1 VSEDQ
6 IAVFLASSLRLA
18 MPLILAG
25 AGEMVSERAGVLNMS
40 LEGMML
46 TATFAGA
53 LGSWATGR
61 PVLGLAC
68 GVAAALAV
76 AFVQA
81 VLSVTLR
88 ANQLVVGIGINIL
101 ALGGTTFLYREIFG
115 PLSREIIP
123 GFAPWHVPLLGS
135 LPVLGPA
142 FFRQVGL
149 VYAGL
154 AIVVV
159 IWLALEHTALGLAIR
174 AVGEDPRAADQA
186 GIPVARVRYVGVLV
200 AGVMAGLAGV
210 FISVGD
216 IHTFTE
222 GMTNGQGYL
231 ALAAVIFGGW
241 VGWRTLAAC
250 LLFGT
255 ATALQFQ
262 LPAMGIE
269 IPTAGLIMLPYVLA
283 LLAVAGLTGRHR
295 PPAALTIPYQRGG
308 G

>member
-1 VSEDQ
+1 MTQEQ
-6 IAVFLASSLRLA
+6 IAVFLGSSLRLS

-25 AGEMVSERAGVLNMS
+25 TGELVSERAGVLNMS

-46 TATFAGA
+46 MATFAGA
-53 LGSWATGR
+53 LGSWATGH
-61 PVLGLAC
+61 PSVGLLC
-68 GVAAALAV
+68 GVAAALLLAL
-76 AFVQA
+76 AQA
-81 VLSVTLR
+81 LLSVTLR
-88 ANQLVVGIGINIL
+88 ANQLVVGIGFNIL

-115 PLSREIIP
+115 PLSREAIP
-123 GFAPWHVPLLGS
+123 GFAIWH
-135 LPVLGPA
+135 LPVLGDLPILGVA
-142 FFRQVGL
+142 LFRQVGL
-149 VYAGL
+149 VYVGL
-154 AIVVV
+154 AVVV
-159 IWLALEHTALGLAIR
+159 GIWALLEYTAFGLAVR

-186 GIPVARVRYVGVLV
+186 GVPVVLVRYTGVLV
-200 AGVMAGLAGV
+200 AGLMAGLAGV

-241 VGWRTLAAC
+241 SGWRTLAAC

-269 IPTAGLIMLPYVLA
+269 IPTAGLMMLPYVLA
-283 LLAVAGLTGRHR
+283 LLAVGGLVGRFR
-295 PPAALTIPYQRGG
+295 APAALTIPYERGT
-308 G
+308 

>member
-1 VSEDQ
+1 MTGEQV
-6 IAVFLASSLRLA
+6 AVFLGSSLRLA

-25 AGEMVSERAGVLNMS
+25 TGEMVSERAGVLNMS

-53 LGSWATGR
+53 LGSWATGS
-61 PVLGLAC
+61 PTVGLAG
-68 GVAAALAV
+68 GVAAGLV
-76 AFVQA
+76 AAYLQA

-88 ANQLVVGIGINIL
+88 ANQLVVGIGFNIL

-115 PLSREIIP
+115 PLSRESIP
-123 GFAPWHVPLLGS
+123 GFAIWRVPLLGD
-135 LPVLGPA
+135 LPIVGVAL
-142 FFRQVGL
+142 FRQVGL

-154 AIVVV
+154 ALVVV
-159 IWLALEHTALGLAIR
+159 IWAMLEHTAFGLAIR

-186 GIPVARVRYVGVLV
+186 GIPVARVRYAGVLV
-200 AGVMAGLAGV
+200 AGAMAGLAGV

-241 VGWRTLAAC
+241 TGWRTLAAC

-262 LPAMGIE
+262 LPAMGVE
-269 IPTAGLIMLPYVLA
+269 IPTAGLMMLPYVLA
-283 LLAVAGLTGRHR
+283 LLAVAGLVGRLR
-295 PPAALTIPYQRGG
+295 PPAALTIPYQRGR
-308 G
+308 

>member
-1 VSEDQ
+1 VSDEQ
-6 IAVFLASSLRLA
+6 VAVFLASSLRLS
-18 MPLILAG
+18 MPLVLAG
-25 AGEMVSERAGVLNMS
+25 TGEMVSERAGVLNMS

-53 LGSWATGR
+53 LGSWATGL
-61 PVLGLAC
+61 PAFGLVC
-68 GVAAALAV
+68 GVAAALVV
-76 AFVQA
+76 ALVQA

-88 ANQLVVGIGINIL
+88 ANQLVVGIGVNIL

-135 LPVLGPA
+135 LPVLGQA

-159 IWLALEHTALGLAIR
+159 IWLALEHTAFGLAIR

-186 GIPVARVRYVGVLV
+186 GIPVARVRYAGVLA
-200 AGVMAGLAGV
+200 AGFMAGLAGV

-231 ALAAVIFGGW
+231 ALAAVIFGGL
-241 VGWRTLAAC
+241 VGWRTLGAC

>member
-1 VSEDQ
+1 MTQEQ
-6 IAVFLASSLRLA
+6 IAVFLGSSLRLS

-25 AGEMVSERAGVLNMS
+25 AGELVSERAGVLNMS

-53 LGSWATGR
+53 LGSWATGS
-61 PVLGLAC
+61 PAVGLVY
-68 GVAAALAV
+68 GVTAALLL

-81 VLSVTLR
+81 VLSVTVR
-88 ANQLVVGIGINIL
+88 ANQLVVGIGLNIL

-115 PLSREIIP
+115 PLSREAIP
-123 GFAPWHVPLLGS
+123 GFAIWHVP
-135 LPVLGPA
+135 VLGDLPILGIA
-142 FFRQVGL
+142 LFRQVGL
-149 VYAGL
+149 VYVGL
-154 AIVVV
+154 AVVV
-159 IWLALEHTALGLAIR
+159 LIWALLEHTAFGLAIR

-186 GIPVARVRYVGVLV
+186 GVPVALVRYAGVLV
-200 AGVMAGLAGV
+200 AGLMAGLAGV

-241 VGWRTLAAC
+241 IGWRTLAAC

-262 LPAMGIE
+262 LPAIGIE
-269 IPTAGLIMLPYVLA
+269 IPTAGLMMLPYVLA
-283 LLAVAGLTGRHR
+283 LLAVGGLVGRLR
-295 PPAALTIPYQRGG
+295 PPAALTIPFERGT
-308 G
+308 

>member
-1 VSEDQ
+1 VTEEQ

-61 PVLGLAC
+61 PAVGLAC

-88 ANQLVVGIGINIL
+88 ANQLVVGIGVNIL
-101 ALGGTTFLYREIFG
+101 ALGGTTFLYRETFG

-123 GFAPWHVPLLGS
+123 GFAAWPVPLLGD
-135 LPVLGPA
+135 LPVLGAA

-149 VYAGL
+149 VYVGL
-154 AIVVV
+154 AVVVV
-159 IWLALEHTALGLAIR
+159 IWVALEHTAFGLAIR

-186 GIPVARVRYVGVLV
+186 GIPVARVRYAGVLV
-200 AGVMAGLAGV
+200 AGAMAGLAGV

-295 PPAALTIPYQRGG
+295 PPAALTIPYHRGG
-308 G
+308 